1 MIRLIA
7 GLGNPGS
14 KYKET
19 RHNAGFLFADCFALA
34 MHSSWQEKKP
44 YKSQIAAIAGHDSAL
59 LKPLTFMNLSGD
71 AVGAYARYYKIAPD
85 EILVAHDEL
94 DLDAGTIRLKTGGG
108 HGGHNGLRDIISKLG
123 SRDFHRLRI
132 GIGHPGSSA
141 EVLNYVLGK
150 PSPDDRI
157 SIISAVDRA
166 VNHATEL
173 LNGDFQPIM
182 NQLHSKG

>member
-19 RHNAGFLFADCFALA
+19 RHNAGFLFADCFAAA
-34 MHSSWQEKKP
+34 MHSNWQEKKSF
-44 YKSQIAAIAGHDSAL
+44 KALIAPLSGGDGAL

-94 DLDAGTIRLKTGGG
+94 DLDAGTVRLKTGGG

-141 EVLNYVLGK
+141 QVLNYVLGK

-157 SIISAVDRA
+157 SIISAVERTVDF
-166 VNHATEL
+166 ATEL

-182 NQLHSKG
+182 NQLHSKV